1 MKNEELLEVKDKKF
15 IFTLPYKLLVI
26 ILVIYL
32 AFYVGSILF
41 GTRSIEEMI
50 KLYKQEQR
58 LKKEIKRS
66 KKENEKLQRKLFEY
80 EVLVPSEGDS

>member
-26 ILVIYL
+26 VLVIYL

-66 KKENEKLQRKLFEY
+66 KKENEKLQKKLFEY
-80 EVLVPSEGDS
+80 EVLVPTEKN